1 MLSPGAPTKNGA
13 KYLPSWRMVSRAR
26 TAYSA
31 PGTRSTRSAKPPVA
45 DKSDEAEAKDTGTF
59 AVSRL
64 TNSSSITS
72 SASVRMRAPQRSE
85 RTIAETV
92 LPTASATSTPGKVI
106 RTAARNESA
115 SNCIISRDGVRT
127 SLAACTAL
135 RIINPLLVPSASW
148 SIGAIR
154 ASTALSGICCTKS
167 RSQATDITP
176 MSSVAKTTITWSPAG
191 AVQVSTTRTRDAG
204 SSRRPNSLACRASSC
219 WARKSPA
226 ATSKWASSAL
236 LLYKA

>member
-1 MLSPGAPTKNGA
+1 
-13 KYLPSWRMVSRAR
+13 MVSRDR
-26 TAYSA
+26 TANLA
-31 PGTRSTRSAKPPVA
+31 PSTRSTRRAKPPVA
-45 DKSDEAEAKDTGTF
+45 DSNDEAEARETGTL
-59 AVSRL
+59 AASRL
-64 TNSSSITS
+64 SSRPSITS
-72 SASVRMRAPQRSE
+72 SASVRMSAPQRSE
-85 RTIAETV
+85 CTIADTV
-92 LPTASATSTPGKVI
+92 LPTASATSTPGRVI
-106 RTAARNESA
+106 RTAARSESA
-115 SNCIISRDGVRT
+115 SKCIISGEGVRM

-135 RIINPLLVPSASW
+135 RIINPLLVPSANR
-148 SIGAIR
+148 SIGATR
-154 ASTALSGICCTKS
+154 ASIAVSEICCTKS
-167 RSQATDITP
+167 RSQATDSTP